1 MHPELGSGGGGPSH
15 LLVADSTGSVMVYR
29 GMQLLW
35 ASKFEVPPVA
45 LDIAHFG
52 NVGGL
57 IVALSDEGELNLGYM
72 GTEPPVNVVA
82 GDGSIHPPHP

>member
-1 MHPELGSGGGGPSH
+1 MGDTGPMH

-29 GMQLLW
+29 GMQLMW

-52 NVGGL
+52 NVGRVVTPGCQ
-57 IVALSDEGELNLGYM
+57 IGYM
-72 GTEPPVNVVA
+72 
-82 GDGSIHPPHP
+82 DGPILAVMSWCFDCKITR